1 MALPKL
7 STPTY
12 ELKIPSTGQKVKYR
26 PFLVKEEKL
35 LLIAQET
42 GTDKATY
49 DAIKQI
55 INSCCSS
62 DLDIEKMPLFDL
74 EYIFLNIRA
83 KSVGEI
89 TKLKVKCPDDE
100 ETEVEVEVD
109 LTKINV
115 QMDKTHD
122 ARIQLSE
129 NPNIGLLMSYPT
141 IGTVGM
147 SAPKAK
153 DSANNAKV
161 LFDMISNCMF
171 QIWEG
176 EETYDCMDYSQKD
189 KLTFL
194 ESLNHQQFEK
204 IQTFFETM
212 PTIKHD
218 IEVENPKTGVKSTM
232 TLSGMNDFF

>member
-1 MALPKL
+1 MKCLEAQFPK
-7 STPTY
+7 SPWY
-12 ELKIPSTGQKVKYR
+12 NISGRCVR
-26 PFLVKEEKL
+26 PFSLSK
-35 LLIAQET
+35 
-42 GTDKATY
+42 
-49 DAIKQI
+49 
-55 INSCCSS
+55 
-62 DLDIEKMPLFDL
+62 DLQNRGRRRISVISREV
-74 EYIFLNIRA
+74 IF
-83 KSVGEI
+83 
-89 TKLKVKCPDDE
+89 
-100 ETEVEVEVD
+100 
-109 LTKINV
+109 

-141 IGTVGM
+141 IATIGVA
-147 SAPKAK
+147 APKK

-161 LFDMISNCMF
+161 LFDMISNCMY

-189 KLTFL
+189 KLSFL

>member
-1 MALPKL
+1 MSLPKIN
-7 STPTY
+7 TPEY
-12 ELKIPSTGQKVKYR
+12 KLRIPSTDEEITYR

-42 GTDKATY
+42 GTEDATY
-49 DAIKQI
+49 RAVKTI
-55 INSCCSS
+55 IENCCHGRI
-62 DLDIEKMPLFDL
+62 DLEKMPLFDM

-83 KSVGEI
+83 KSIGEI
-89 TKLKVKCPDDE
+89 AKLKVTCPDDN
-100 ETEVEVEVD
+100 ETKVDIEVD
-109 LTKINV
+109 LTKV
-115 QMDKTHD
+115 QVEMDKTHD

-129 NPNIGLLMSYPT
+129 EPNIGILMSYPT
-141 IGTVGM
+141 IDTVGKG
-147 SAPKAK
+147 APKK
-153 DSANNAKV
+153 EGSNNAKV
-161 LFDMISNCMF
+161 LFDMISNCMY

-194 ESLNHQQFEK
+194 ESLNHSQFEK

-212 PTIKHD
+212 PTIKH
-218 IEVENPKTGVKSTM
+218 EVEVDNPKTGVKSTV